1 MTFLRQCRDTRIK
14 VKKSL
19 VQGTPLADLRRA
31 VQENR
36 VSFPA
41 QVPRFPQQYRSE
53 VQWRLVVLYFVLGW
67 SCAQLGE
74 RYHVT
79 SRRVRQSIRQWVDQA
94 EALGYIGEVTATED
108 SRRAV

>member
-1 MTFLRQCRDTRIK
+1 M
-14 VKKSL
+14 KSL
-19 VQGTPLADLRRA
+19 VQDSPLAGLRRA

-53 VQWRLVVLYFVLGW
+53 VQWRLVVLFFVLGW
-67 SCAQLGE
+67 SSAQLGQ

-94 EALGYIGEVTATED
+94 EALGYMKEVTITEE
-108 SRRAV
+108 SYRVL